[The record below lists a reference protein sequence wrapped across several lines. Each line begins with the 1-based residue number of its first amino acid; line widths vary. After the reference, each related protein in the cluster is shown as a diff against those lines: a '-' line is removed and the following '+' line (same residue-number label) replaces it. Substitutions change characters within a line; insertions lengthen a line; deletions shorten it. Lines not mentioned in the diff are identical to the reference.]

1 MQLPQYKKLFIAE
14 TRVKLKEFEDLL
26 VLLEKDP
33 AHASVIEKALMVLHS
48 LKSYAATM
56 SYLHLA
62 NAVHLVEEAFIRV
75 KNRERKLSPSDIDS
89 LFVVVDAFRSN
100 LASIQQSNTE
110 IDLGSATAFIM
121 REGTPAPAPAAVAKK
136 AIVAPV
142 QDTQYE
148 PLGSYVEVPTNEL
161 DAELDLVNDIVSIN
175 QQMLRLSQ
183 HDDMGGVKIA
193 IHNLE
198 ARVSELRQSLIS
210 MKMIPVRQYFVF
222 LSRLVRDIAR
232 QNRVFIKF
240 ELRDNNLRFERNVLD
255 SLREICVQLVKNAVA
270 HGFREGDR
278 GTVRLIFEF
287 KSGVI
292 HMSVSDSGRGIDWGA
307 LSRRARSQHLLSR
320 TTRLTPD
327 AKFRILFEYGVS
339 SKEVTTLVA
348 GRGVGLPLVYSHVRT
363 LQGSIAYSS
372 ESSGRKRGAHFE
384 ITIPLTPTLFR
395 ALTWHW
401 GSYYFA
407 IPLFVVDNVIQL
419 HEGKP
424 QPKRTTIRYKGSTV
438 RFCDFQKLL
447 GMAIPDAD
455 TVAAEA
461 VALIRVESKRVA
473 LRLPVGV
480 TEQELIIEFLPSL
493 KRFPL
498 VAGVAVAEDSAPVV
512 VLNHRALFA
521 GSTHE

>member
-1 MQLPQYKKLFIAE
+1 MQLTQYKKLFIAE
-14 TRVKLKEFEDLL
+14 TQTKLKEFEDLL
-26 VLLEKDP
+26 VLLEKDS
-33 AHASVIEKALMVLHS
+33 AHAAAIEKALMALHS

-62 NAVHLVEEAFIRV
+62 NAVHLVEEVFIGV
-75 KNRERKLSPSDIDS
+75 KNRERKLSAGDIDS

-110 IDLGSATAFIM
+110 IDLGPATAFIM
-121 REGTPAPAPAAVAKK
+121 REGSPASAPAALVKK
-136 AIVAPV
+136 AAAPV
-142 QDTQYE
+142 QDAQYE

-210 MKMIPVRQYFVF
+210 MKMIPIRQYFVF

-232 QNRVFIKF
+232 QNRAFIKF

-255 SLREICVQLVKNAVA
+255 SLREICVQLIKNAVA

-292 HMSVSDSGRGIDWGA
+292 HVSVSDTGRGIDWGA
-307 LSRRARSQHLLSR
+307 LSRRARSQRLLGR
-320 TTRLTPD
+320 AERLTPD
-327 AKFRILFEYGVS
+327 AKFRILFEHGVS
-339 SKEVTTLVA
+339 SKQETTLIS
-348 GRGVGLPLVYSHVRT
+348 GRGVGLPLVYSHIRT
-363 LQGSIAYSS
+363 LQGTIAYSS
-372 ESSGRKRGAHFE
+372 ESTGRKRGTHFE

-395 ALTWHW
+395 ALAWHW
-401 GSYYFA
+401 GPYYFA

-424 QPKRTTIRYKGSTV
+424 QPKQTTIRYKGSTV
-438 RFCDFQKLL
+438 RFCDIQKLL

-461 VALIRVESKRVA
+461 VALIRVEAQRVA

-480 TEQELIIEFLPSL
+480 SEQELIIESLPSL

-512 VLNHRALFA
+512 VLNHRALCA
-521 GSTHE
+521 NTHE